1 MGASSASAKTEA
13 IARAQAAGPVREGAP
28 SGLMAVVNA
37 RSRAWSPVS
46 GVHAAT
52 ADEDQAVHA
61 RRRTQPHDCVRSA
74 TAP

>member
-1 MGASSASAKTEA
+1 MEASSASAETEA
-13 IARAQAAGPVREGAP
+13 IARAQAAGLVREGDP
-28 SGLMAVVNA
+28 FGLMAVVIA

-61 RRRTQPHDCVRSA
+61 RRRTLPHDCVRSA